1 MINNAIRP
9 IYLNIAKNQKRG
21 ENFYDIRFMQK
32 CIILTDLESLS
43 FKEIIDKEKEETI
56 TKNGKI
62 LKLELSRVNAVI

>member
-1 MINNAIRP
+1 
-9 IYLNIAKNQKRG
+9 
-21 ENFYDIRFMQK
+21 MQK

-62 LKLELSRVNAVI
+62 LKLELSPVKAVI